1 MLPMR
6 KALLLVLAAV
16 LLSGCNFIY
25 RAPVYQGNL
34 LEKKYVEQLQVGMTR
49 QQVQALL
56 GTPPV
61 ADPFHHERWD
71 YVASERYDRKKTEVK
86 VLTVYFEGEAVSK
99 WEGEYF
105 PDHND
110 ALQVQ
115 ARKFGNLP
123 RETEKEKAKKR
134 GR

>member
-1 MLPMR
+1 MFPMR
-6 KALLLVLAAV
+6 KAFLFVLAAV
-16 LLSGCNFIY
+16 LLSGCNIIY

-34 LEKKYVEQLQVGMTR
+34 LETKNVEQLQVGMTR
-49 QQVQALL
+49 QQVDGLL

-61 ADPFHHERWD
+61 ADPFHNNRWD
-71 YVASERYDRKKTEVK
+71 YVASERYDRKKTEIK
-86 VLTVYFEGEAVSK
+86 ILTVYFDGDAVSK

-105 PDHND
+105 PDHNA

-115 ARKFGNLP
+115 SRKFGNLP

>member
-1 MLPMR
+1 MR

-34 LEKKYVEQLQVGMTR
+34 LDKKFVEQLQVGMTR
-49 QQVQALL
+49 QQVDGLL
-56 GTPPV
+56 GTPPI
-61 ADPFHHERWD
+61 ADPFHRERWD

-86 VLTVYFEGEAVSK
+86 ILTVYFEGDAVSK

-105 PDHND
+105 PDHNA
-110 ALQVQ
+110 ALQEQ

-123 RETEKEKAKKR
+123 RETEREKAKKR

>member
-1 MLPMR
+1 MR
-6 KALLLVLAAV
+6 KALLLVLATV
-16 LLSGCNFIY
+16 LLGGCNFIY

-34 LEKKYVEQLQVGMTR
+34 LEKKYVEQLQVGMSR
-49 QQVQALL
+49 AQVKTLL

-61 ADPFHHERWD
+61 ADPFHNDRWD
-71 YVASERYDRKKTEVK
+71 YVASERYGHKSTQVK
-86 VLTVYFEGEAVSK
+86 DLTIWFTGDVVSK

-110 ALQVQ
+110 ALRAQ
-115 ARKFGNLP
+115 AAKFGNLP

-134 GR
+134 R